1 MLVIAVSLVRARV
14 LVVVIV
20 QVVHDDVH
28 RDRRAEERE
37 DEEGEE
43 TKGRARHYE
52 LVGAKPGDAEVYSD
66 ERQAS
71 TAVRYSASTPSQSS
85 KPSPAATERTS
96 QQEVEK
102 YQVVRLADEI
112 VVDLLKNACG
122 VDYARASAGGI
133 ETKTIEGVPIPV
145 GRKELLIE
153 TQQTVRPTDAADVQ
167 LVRLRIAAEGGGC
180 NPPSHAST
188 GTLAAR

>member
-52 LVGAKPGDAEVYSD
+52 LVGASRETRKYIPMNDKR
-66 ERQAS
+66 ERRFDTPPVLPANHQSPHLPRLSGPANKRS
-71 TAVRYSASTPSQSS
+71 RVRWRNRDQDD
-85 KPSPAATERTS
+85 R
-96 QQEVEK
+96 
-102 YQVVRLADEI
+102 
-112 VVDLLKNACG
+112 
-122 VDYARASAGGI
+122 
-133 ETKTIEGVPIPV
+133 GVPIPV

>member
-52 LVGAKPGDAEVYSD
+52 LVGASRETRKYIPMNDKRARRFDTPPVLLAKRFRPLQTKQRISSRAYV
-66 ERQAS
+66 ERG
-71 TAVRYSASTPSQSS
+71 SS
-85 KPSPAATERTS
+85 
-96 QQEVEK
+96 
-102 YQVVRLADEI
+102 
-112 VVDLLKNACG
+112 
-122 VDYARASAGGI
+122 
-133 ETKTIEGVPIPV
+133 
-145 GRKELLIE
+145 
-153 TQQTVRPTDAADVQ
+153 
-167 LVRLRIAAEGGGC
+167 LVALRRRFGFDTMM
-180 NPPSHAST
+180 S
-188 GTLAAR
+188 